1 MDEIIYLF
9 IDVEFYEYSGSAIFV
24 GPKMNENKVY
34 SLVKKYYK
42 EFEFMFQQ
50 IYDYFVEKYKMEI
63 YAEADKDMSCIDYDS
78 EYYIDCEV
86 HAILEQIIGPFDE
99 EYLMW
104 SEYCDAYI
112 NKKLHDNHGFKQN
125 PKYNTSF
132 QDLSFCECCC

>member
-1 MDEIIYLF
+1 MIYLF
-9 IDVEFYEYSGSAIFV
+9 IDVEFYEYSSSAIFV
-24 GPKMNENKVY
+24 GPKMNEDKVY

-63 YAEADKDMSCIDYDS
+63 YAEADKDMSCVHYDS
-78 EYYIDCEV
+78 EYYIDREV
-86 HAILEQIIGPFDE
+86 HAMLEYIIGPFDE

-112 NKKLHDNHGFKQN
+112 NKKLHDNHGFEQN
-125 PKYNTSF
+125 PEYNISF